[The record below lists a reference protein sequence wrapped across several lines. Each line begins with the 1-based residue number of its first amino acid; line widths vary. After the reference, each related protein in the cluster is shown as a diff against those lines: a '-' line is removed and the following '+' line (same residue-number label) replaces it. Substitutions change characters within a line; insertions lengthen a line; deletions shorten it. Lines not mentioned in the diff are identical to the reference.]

1 MDYLGKAVRYQHRVA
16 TGHAKLKSVGSG
28 VRHHIPVPTEL
39 QTHDALILLAY
50 PVEGEDEPR
59 VSLLY
64 ATGKPMNGADYQNS
78 IAIAHDVP
86 HAEHD
91 DAEGQQFWYEY
102 DAETLP
108 AHTSPEPEGA
118 NAGPEEEETDENA
131 DGQQDGEPVAGV
143 ADQVQGEATEPA
155 SNAPEVP
162 GNVVQIDKAEPAKEQ
177 AEGDGADDNLSAL
190 PPTSNE

>member
-1 MDYLGKAVRYQHRVA
+1 MDYLGKAVKFQHRVA

-39 QTHDALILLAY
+39 QVHDALVLLAY
-50 PVEGEDEPR
+50 PVKGEDEPR

-86 HAEHD
+86 HRGHE
-91 DAEGQQFWYEY
+91 DAAGGQFWSGADEPQPES
-102 DAETLP
+102 AE
-108 AHTSPEPEGA
+108 AS
-118 NAGPEEEETDENA
+118 PEEEENDENS

-143 ADQVQGEATEPA
+143 ADQVQGESAQAQENVPA
-155 SNAPEVP
+155 VT
-162 GNVVQIDKAEPAKEQ
+162 GNVVQIDKPEATKEQ
-177 AEGDGADDNLSAL
+177 AEGEGADDNLDPLA
-190 PPTSNE
+190 PTSNE